1 MSEAQSPRTY
11 PARIT
16 DPRSVE
22 VVPLTAV
29 PPTTPPT
36 NTAPTNA
43 APLNTA
49 PLPVATPTEQASRQ
63 PYRAPHPTTPRP
75 VTTSIPILRADA
87 HGIAQVRA
95 YEDAPSTSTIA
106 VPVIDIA
113 AYTRS
118 VLDLTMRLAEV
129 IFASGAGAED
139 ATAAMLA
146 LTRAYGLRG
155 TEANITHTIITL
167 THEDQSTHE
176 SISRSRDVKY
186 RTLNY
191 AKLTATSEMIAD
203 LIDEPTDV
211 AEARK
216 RLATIVSSKPQVKLL
231 YRRFGWSLVGA
242 GAAALIG
249 GGVSVIIAALVAGF
263 LIDVLTTALDKRRV
277 PLFYQTVAGGAI
289 GPLFAAV
296 VTVID
301 PTATPSLVVVA
312 TIIMLL
318 AGVTT
323 FGAVHD
329 TLSGFYLT
337 GTARLI
343 EALLITGGL
352 VAGVAGSSMVLSRFG
367 LDLRITA
374 DVTPTL
380 GVLAIQLVA
389 AVVIVAGFALGTQV
403 PWRAFWV
410 VCLLGAVAEL
420 IYLGA
425 TNAGFGLVWSSGV
438 AAMGAGLL
446 AAVGARVVRTPPLVI
461 VVCALVPLVPGL
473 ALFRGLLQMSD
484 GDISGLL
491 NLLTAGAIAVALAAS
506 AILAQLIVQAVWG
519 PGRRL
524 QRRFVGPLM
533 ALPVRLSR
541 NDTPGPRI

>member
-1 MSEAQSPRTY
+1 MTELPPQRPPRQR
-11 PARIT
+11 PPRLT

-22 VVPLTAV
+22 VVKLNAV
-29 PPTTPPT
+29 PPQSPSPT
-36 NTAPTNA
+36 QPI
-43 APLNTA
+43 P
-49 PLPVATPTEQASRQ
+49 ATPAATEQVARQ
-63 PYRAPHPTTPRP
+63 PYRSPHPTTPRP

-87 HGIAQVRA
+87 SGIAAVRA

-139 ATAAMLA
+139 ATAAMHA

-155 TEANITHTIITL
+155 TDANITHTIITL

-176 SISRSRDVKY
+176 AISRSRDVKY

-191 AKLTATSEMIAD
+191 AKLTATSELIAD
-203 LIDEPTDV
+203 LIEEPTDV
-211 AEARK
+211 SEARK
-216 RLATIVSSKPQVKLL
+216 RLATIVSSKPQVTLL

-249 GGVSVIIAALVAGF
+249 GGPIVVLAAFVAAFVIDFI
-263 LIDVLTTALDKRRV
+263 TTALDKRRV
-277 PLFYQTVAGGAI
+277 PLFYQTVVGGAI
-289 GPLFAAV
+289 GPLFAAFV
-296 VTVID
+296 PLVD

-352 VAGVAGSSMVLSRFG
+352 VAGVAGSSLLLGRFG
-367 LDLRITA
+367 LQLRINA
-374 DVTPTL
+374 DLTPTL

-389 AVVIVAGFALGTQV
+389 AVVIVIGFGLATQV
-403 PWRAFWV
+403 PWRAFSV
-410 VCLLGAVAEL
+410 LCLLGAVAEA

-425 TNAGFGLVWSSGV
+425 SSAGFGLVWSSGA

-446 AAVGARVVRTPPLVI
+446 AAVGARIVRTPPLVLI
-461 VVCALVPLVPGL
+461 VCALVPLVPGL

-484 GDISGLL
+484 GDINGLL
-491 NLLTAGAIAVALAAS
+491 NILTAGAIAVALAAS
-506 AILAQLIVQAVWG
+506 AILAQLIVQYVWG

-541 NDTPGPRI
+541 SSTPGNRI

>member
-1 MSEAQSPRTY
+1 
-11 PARIT
+11 
-16 DPRSVE
+16 
-22 VVPLTAV
+22 VPVLADH
-29 PPTTPPT
+29 
-36 NTAPTNA
+36 AP
-43 APLNTA
+43 
-49 PLPVATPTEQASRQ
+49 RQ

-75 VTTSIPILRADA
+75 VTTSIPILRADTT
-87 HGIAQVRA
+87 GIATVRA
-95 YEDAPSTSTIA
+95 YEDAPSAFTVS
-106 VPVIDIA
+106 VPEIDIA

-191 AKLTATSEMIAD
+191 AKLTATSELIAD
-203 LIDEPTDV
+203 LIEEPTDV

-216 RLATIVSSKPQVKLL
+216 RLATIVSSKPQVPLL
-231 YRRFGWSLVGA
+231 YRRVGWSLVGA

-249 GGVSVIIAALVAGF
+249 GGPIVILAAFVAAF
-263 LIDVLTTALDKRRV
+263 VIDLLTTALDKRRV

-289 GPLFAAV
+289 GPLFAAFV
-296 VTVID
+296 PLVD

-352 VAGVAGSSMVLSRFG
+352 VAGVAGSSLVLARFG

-380 GVLAIQLVA
+380 GILAIQLIA
-389 AVVIVAGFALGTQV
+389 AVVIVVGFALGTQV
-403 PWRAFWV
+403 PWRALWV
-410 VCLLGAVAEL
+410 VCLLGAVAEA

-425 TNAGFGLVWSSGV
+425 TSSGFGLVWSSGA

-473 ALFRGLLQMSD
+473 ALFRGLLQMAD
-484 GDISGLL
+484 GDINGLL

-506 AILAQLIVQAVWG
+506 AILAQLIVQYVWG

-541 NDTPGPRI
+541 NPTPGNRI

>member
-1 MSEAQSPRTY
+1 MLFRSP
-11 PARIT
+11 
-16 DPRSVE
+16 
-22 VVPLTAV
+22 
-29 PPTTPPT
+29 
-36 NTAPTNA
+36 
-43 APLNTA
+43 
-49 PLPVATPTEQASRQ
+49 TPTEPVPVAPVPVAPVPVAPESRQ

-75 VTTSIPILRADA
+75 VTTSIPILRADTT
-87 HGIAQVRA
+87 GIAAVRA
-95 YEDAPSTSTIA
+95 YEDAPSTSTIS

-139 ATAAMLA
+139 ASAAMIA

-191 AKLTATSEMIAD
+191 AKLTATSELIAD
-203 LIDEPTDV
+203 LIEEPTDV

-216 RLATIVSSKPQVKLL
+216 RLATIVSSKPQVTLL
-231 YRRFGWSLVGA
+231 YRRVGWSLVGA
-242 GAAALIG
+242 GAAALFG
-249 GGVSVIIAALVAGF
+249 GGPIVILAAFIAGF
-263 LIDVLTTALDKRRV
+263 VIDYITTELDKRRV
-277 PLFYQTVAGGAI
+277 PLFYQTVVGGAI
-289 GPLFAAV
+289 GPLFAALV
-296 VTVID
+296 SLVD
-301 PTATPSLVVVA
+301 PTASPSLVVVA

-343 EALLITGGL
+343 EAMLITGGL
-352 VAGVAGSSMVLSRFG
+352 VAGVAGSSLALARFG
-367 LDLRITA
+367 LDLGITA
-374 DVTPTL
+374 DLSTTL
-380 GVLAIQLVA
+380 GVVAIQLIA
-389 AVVIVAGFALGTQV
+389 AVVIVLGFALGTQV

-410 VCLLGAVAEL
+410 VCLLGAVAEA

-425 TNAGFGLVWSSGV
+425 IHAGFGLVWSSGA
-438 AAMGAGLL
+438 AAMGAGLQIGR
-446 AAVGARVVRTPPLVI
+446 ASCRERV
-461 VVCALVPLVPGL
+461 
-473 ALFRGLLQMSD
+473 F
-484 GDISGLL
+484 
-491 NLLTAGAIAVALAAS
+491 
-506 AILAQLIVQAVWG
+506 
-519 PGRRL
+519 
-524 QRRFVGPLM
+524 
-533 ALPVRLSR
+533 
-541 NDTPGPRI
+541 